1 MLLFFPL
8 IVQGSSEEVLE
19 KYCVY
24 VQQYMNTFIILL
36 ADSGLQHEHKV
47 LNELVCVQQWGER
60 GGKKRL
66 LGEGGGGGE
75 KIYLVIG
82 GGEKIFLGLEV

>member
-1 MLLFFPL
+1 MGLCYCPFCAAASILTVCFL

-36 ADSGLQHEHKV
+36 ADSGLQHQHKV
-47 LNELVCVQQWGER
+47 LNELV
-60 GGKKRL
+60 
-66 LGEGGGGGE
+66 
-75 KIYLVIG
+75 
-82 GGEKIFLGLEV
+82 